1 MLNHGFKDNFM
12 SSLIIYVADII
23 LIICPL
29 TCIKYIRLLVLIYIH
44 TYIYIYIY
52 IHIYIYIYISLPIKI
67 KQYVIMTG
75 ELFCIAI
82 YAIMRAEKYLASSYI
97 LM

>member
-1 MLNHGFKDNFM
+1 MDLK
-12 SSLIIYVADII
+12 II
-23 LIICPL
+23 LCPHYFDYL
-29 TCIKYIRLLVLIYIH
+29 SIDLYQVHKTLGP
-44 TYIYIYIY
+44 
-52 IHIYIYIYISLPIKI
+52 YIYIYISLPIKI

-82 YAIMRAEKYLASSYI
+82 YAIMRVEKFLASFYI